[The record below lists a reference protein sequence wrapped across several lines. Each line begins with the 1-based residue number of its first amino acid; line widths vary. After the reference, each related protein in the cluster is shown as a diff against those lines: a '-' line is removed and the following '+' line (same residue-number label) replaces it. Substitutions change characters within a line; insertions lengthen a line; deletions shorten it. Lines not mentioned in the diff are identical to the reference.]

1 MVMNT
6 GIQISKKDIQ
16 LIKSLKSTHG
26 RKKSRAFI
34 IEGIKNVE
42 EMMHS
47 QLKVQKLF
55 LSKTLAENKSQF
67 FIKKCHDKN
76 IIYSILLEHD
86 YQKITTMKHPEG
98 ALAIC
103 EYSDEMDL
111 SNAKFPAI
119 YLSEANDPGNLGTIF
134 RTAAWFGV
142 KSVMISENSVDAFN
156 PKVIRSSMGS
166 FFHLNIIQN
175 VKEDDF
181 IEFIDTNKIP
191 IYSAD
196 LEGENPVGFQPPPKY
211 VVCFGSE
218 SHGVPQRILYNSEEI
233 LSIPKFG
240 SGESLNLGM
249 SVGIVLNSLINKG

>member
-1 MVMNT
+1 MKT
-6 GIQISKKDIQ
+6 GTQISKKDIQ
-16 LIKSLKSTHG
+16 LIKSLKSSHG
-26 RKKSRAFI
+26 RKKGRAFI

-42 EMMHS
+42 ELMLS
-47 QLKVQKLF
+47 QLKVLKLF
-55 LSKTLAENKSQF
+55 LSETLEKNRLQNFVKM
-67 FIKKCHDKN
+67 CHEKN
-76 IIYSILLEHD
+76 IICLVLQEHE

-111 SNAKFPAI
+111 SNAKLPAI
-119 YLSEANDPGNLGTIF
+119 FLSEVNDPGNLGTIF

-142 KSVMISENSVDAFN
+142 ESVIISENSVDAFN

-175 VKEDDF
+175 VNEDDF
-181 IEFIDTNKIP
+181 IDFIDTKKIT

-196 LEGENPVGFQPPPKY
+196 LEGQNPVTFDPPEKY
-211 VVCFGSE
+211 ILCFGSE
-218 SHGVPQRILYNSEEI
+218 SHGVPERIINNSEEI